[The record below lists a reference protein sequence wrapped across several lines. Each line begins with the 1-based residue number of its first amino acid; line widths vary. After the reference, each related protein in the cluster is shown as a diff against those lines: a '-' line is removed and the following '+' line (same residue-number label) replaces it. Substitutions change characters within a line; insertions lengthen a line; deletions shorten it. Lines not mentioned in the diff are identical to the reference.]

1 MSKKPTTTM
10 ENFDSLKGPKVAVLV
25 VVLIVATIALFTVVN
40 PEDVDAKSTIT
51 LSKSVVNINEN
62 SSDTVVATFSEYQEG
77 YSVTVTSN
85 NNVVTVSASAI
96 SNKQSTITVTS
107 GSIPSS
113 STSSRIT
120 ATITIVYNDTTSSPP
135 TKTFTV
141 NVKIGVTSVDIVDKD
156 GKSITSKITLNTTGD
171 KKETTVKAKVLP
183 DKAYNKSVTWTSSD
197 PSVAT
202 ISSDGKIEAKKEGT
216 TSIKATSSD
225 NPLKTD
231 TITVEV
237 KDVHVTSVTLEPK
250 ELNLNI
256 GDKATVKAT
265 ILPADATNLNATVS
279 VDKSS
284 MLKIVSKTASKNE
297 ITIVVEATGDADG
310 VAKLKVESEDQ
321 KKTAECT
328 VNVKRVPVTGV
339 ELKKDS
345 ITLEVDSTET
355 VAYEIKPSNATD
367 KRVTWSSSNTA
378 VAEVNTNTGAITGK
392 SPGTAIITIKTVE
405 GNFTDMCD
413 VTVLRTYTIMADVDQ
428 DPTTGKGQVQNIT
441 KAIED
446 IKTASAK
453 GLYPTFYIDA
463 PKCKSVFMTSDL
475 IKTLQSATEGTLQ
488 LEYAIGYVLFDND
501 SLKKVDTSGQ
511 KVGIGLT
518 QLDSSAYPK
527 FGACYVYE
535 MNMYKDDAVI
545 ATSFGGSGPLL
556 AITHKLLDGEDA
568 AKLKVAYVV
577 GEDKAILMR
586 DYKFVT
592 DETVTP
598 PESAVVFELS
608 HTSKFLYM
616 FHDSEY
622 VKNSDYDMVIVALFF
637 VLAVALGGGVGFLV
651 FNPKASAA
659 FMDLFE
665 KDGDRSPRKPRFP
678 RKPKNKDQFDNF
690 GGNNYY

>member
-1 MSKKPTTTM
+1 MSRKPTMTM
-10 ENFDSLKGPKVAVLV
+10 ENFDSLRGPKVATLV

-40 PEDVDAKSTIT
+40 PEDLDATTIT
-51 LSKSVVNINEN
+51 FKESRVTLHDN
-62 SSDTVVATFSEYQEG
+62 SSATNEATFSDWKDG
-77 YSVTVTSN
+77 YSITVTSN
-85 NNVVTVSASAI
+85 STYVSVDKSTVS
-96 SNKQSTITVTS
+96 NKKATIYIT
-107 GSIPSS
+107 
-113 STSSRIT
+113 STSLPTTSSKIT
-120 ATITIVYNDTTSSPP
+120 ATITLVLNETTTSSV

-141 NVKIGVTSVDIVDKD
+141 EVTVGVSSVDIVDKD
-156 GKSITSKITLNTTGD
+156 GKSITSKITLNTTGE
-171 KKETTVKAKVLP
+171 KSEQTVKAKISP
-183 DKAYNKSVTWTSSD
+183 TNAYEKGVTWESSKTD
-197 PSVAT
+197 VAT
-202 ISSDGKIEAKKEGT
+202 ISSDGVIKAVKEGT
-216 TSIKATSSD
+216 TTITVKTKD
-225 NPLKTD
+225 NSKTD

-237 KDVHVTSVTLEPK
+237 KDVHVTSVSVSPK
-250 ELNLNI
+250 E
-256 GDKATVKAT
+256 ATLIINDDPITITAE

-279 VDKSS
+279 VDNTS
-284 MLKIVSKTASKNE
+284 MLKIVSKTVDKNK
-297 ITIVVEATGDADG
+297 ITIKVQAIGNTAG
-310 VAKLKVESEDQ
+310 VAKLKVETEDQ

-328 VNVKRVPVTGV
+328 ITVQRVAVTGV

-345 ITLEVDSTET
+345 LEIEVDSTDT
-355 VAYEIKPSNATD
+355 IPYEVKPSKATD
-367 KRVTWSSSNTA
+367 KRVTWSSSNAA
-378 VAEVNTNTGAITGK
+378 VAEVNAETGVITGK

-413 VTVLRTYTIMADVDQ
+413 VTVPRTYTIMADVDQ

-453 GLYPTFYIDA
+453 GLYPTFYVDA

-475 IKTLQSATEGTLQ
+475 IKALQSATEGTLQ

-637 VLAVALGGGVGFLV
+637 VLAVALGGGIGFLV

-665 KDGDRSPRKPRFP
+665 KDGDRPPRKPRFP
-678 RKPKNKDQFDNF
+678 RKPKNQDQFDNF

>member
-1 MSKKPTTTM
+1 MSRKPTMTM
-10 ENFDSLKGPKVAVLV
+10 ENFDSLRGPKVATLV

-40 PEDVDAKSTIT
+40 PEDLDATTIT
-51 LSKSVVNINEN
+51 FKESRVTLHDN
-62 SSDTVVATFSEYQEG
+62 SSATNEATFSDWKDG
-77 YSVTVTSN
+77 YSITVTSN
-85 NNVVTVSASAI
+85 STYVSVDKSTVS
-96 SNKQSTITVTS
+96 NKKATIYIT
-107 GSIPSS
+107 
-113 STSSRIT
+113 STSLPTTSSKIT
-120 ATITIVYNDTTSSPP
+120 ATITLVLNETTTSSV

-141 NVKIGVTSVDIVDKD
+141 EVTVGVSSVDIVDKD
-156 GKSITSKITLNTTGD
+156 GKSITSKITLNTTGE
-171 KKETTVKAKVLP
+171 KSEQTVKAKISP
-183 DKAYNKSVTWTSSD
+183 TNAYEKGVTWESSKTD
-197 PSVAT
+197 VAT
-202 ISSDGKIEAKKEGT
+202 ISSDGVIKAVKEGT
-216 TSIKATSSD
+216 TTITVKTKD
-225 NPLKTD
+225 NSKTD

-237 KDVHVTSVTLEPK
+237 KDVHVTSVSVSPK
-250 ELNLNI
+250 E
-256 GDKATVKAT
+256 ATLIINDDPITITAE

-279 VDKSS
+279 VDNTS
-284 MLKIVSKTASKNE
+284 MLKIVSKTVDKNK
-297 ITIVVEATGDADG
+297 ITIKVQAIGNTAG
-310 VAKLKVESEDQ
+310 VAKLKVETEDQ

-328 VNVKRVPVTGV
+328 ITVQRVAVTGV

-345 ITLEVDSTET
+345 LEIEVDSTDT
-355 VAYEIKPSNATD
+355 IPYEVKPSKATD
-367 KRVTWSSSNTA
+367 KRVTWSSSNAA
-378 VAEVNTNTGAITGK
+378 VAEVNAETGVITGK

-413 VTVLRTYTIMADVDQ
+413 VTVPRTYTIMADVDQ

-475 IKTLQSATEGTLQ
+475 IKALQSATEGTLQ